1 MWLEEESCRAKER
14 RPRSLM
20 PCGALS
26 MAVYVQAGAY
36 SLSKP
41 RSCEQRENFGKPQ
54 NVNAQN
60 VVGRRKLARAKELRP
75 RSRVTCGMFSM
86 VINVLLG
93 LVEFVQ
99 T

>member
-1 MWLEEESCRAKER
+1 MWCA
-14 RPRSLM
+14 
-20 PCGALS
+20 S
-26 MAVYVQAGAY
+26 MAICIQAGAY

-54 NVNAQN
+54 NVNAKN
-60 VVGRRKLARAKELRP
+60 VPGRRKLAQAKELRP
-75 RSRVTCGMFSM
+75 RSRVPCGVFS
-86 VINVLLG
+86 VAINVLLD